1 MNQASYFPFH
11 LLEIDLDLF
20 DGEGGSAPT
29 PGGEAGTTAQ
39 AAGTAAPEPRPGEQ
53 PEQTAGPQKDTKPT
67 AEERRRA
74 FRELINGEYKDLYTE
89 ETQRMLN
96 RRFKEVGDLRGRLD
110 SMQPVLDVLQ
120 ERYGVDAADPQKLAR
135 AISDDSAL
143 WSQAAE
149 QAGLTVEQ
157 YKQMRRLEAQN
168 ARLRESQRQ
177 YLASLQYNRW
187 AKEAEELK
195 GRYPEFSLEN
205 MQGNEL
211 FYTLLKNGFPMEQAY
226 RAASVDAIEQSAA
239 QRAEKA
245 VTDNIR
251 ARGSRPPEAGGSA
264 APAFRSKEDVSK
276 LSDKDVLAILADIS
290 GGKKVSF
297 S

>member
-1 MNQASYFPFH
+1 
-11 LLEIDLDLF
+11 ED
-20 DGEGGSAPT
+20 GSAPT

-157 YKQMRRLEAQN
+157 YKQIRRLEAQN
-168 ARLRESQRQ
+168 ALLQERQRKSEAQ
-177 YLASLQYNRW
+177 SLANLQYNRW
-187 AKEAEELK
+187 TKEAEELK
-195 GRYPEFSLEN
+195 GRYPEFSLES
-205 MQGNEL
+205 MQGNEI
-211 FYTLLKNGFPMEQAY
+211 FYTLLKNNFPMEQAY

-245 VTDNIR
+245 ITDNIR
-251 ARGSRPPEAGGSA
+251 ARGARPPEAGGSA